1 MYLVAYFYEKITSL
15 TLTHYP
21 LNRIFKTLVISSF
34 CSAAWST
41 TTNAQVQVGAA
52 THTKG
57 PGKISPEDM
66 TKFKQS
72 TTYFVLQEK
81 DYAQQASFQEAIAK
95 VWKIT
100 PFKIIRPEE
109 MGKMDEN
116 KSSFFF
122 FGGFV
127 TVRQGR
133 NTVTY
138 HPHLSY
144 DLFMFAT
151 NKKGKT
157 EQNMLGK
164 VLLHLDGA
172 SYRFVTRYANGNN
185 KNFSE
190 KVIPFLYREAEMQN
204 WTPQMLAGYLKVIN
218 DGLTSG
224 TLRSVFEEYT
234 DQEGIKAL
242 QNQTLYI
249 PNYVNTKFNMFTGAE
264 KETEPDDED
273 EKSSYTFSNKYLE
286 AKDIE
291 GIAAGQNKAYAYLS
305 YIKSSTDKFVSV
317 FDGQSGKLLYTAY
330 TPVSYNFKAKDL
342 KRIAAKVK

>member
-1 MYLVAYFYEKITSL
+1 MKLKCILGLIFGL
-15 TLTHYP
+15 G
-21 LNRIFKTLVISSF
+21 LNQQI
-34 CSAAWST
+34 
-41 TTNAQVQVGAA
+41 NAQIQVGSA
-52 THTKG
+52 TQAKG
-57 PGKISPEDM
+57 PGKISAEEM

-81 DYAQQASFQEAIAK
+81 DYAQEELFREAIAK
-95 VWKIT
+95 VWTIT
-100 PFKIIRPEE
+100 PFKIIKPQE
-109 MGKMDEN
+109 MSNLDEN

-133 NTVTY
+133 STVTY

-151 NKKGKT
+151 NKKGKA

-164 VLLHLDGA
+164 ILLHLDGE
-172 SYRFVTRYANGNN
+172 SYRYVARYANGNN
-185 KNFSE
+185 KQFSE

-204 WTPQMLAGYLKVIN
+204 WTPQMLSGYLKVIN
-218 DGLTSG
+218 DGLASG

-234 DQEGIKAL
+234 DQEGIKDL
-242 QNQTLYI
+242 KNQTLYI

-264 KETEPDDED
+264 KETETDES
-273 EKSSYTFSNKYLE
+273 EEQSAYTFSNKYLD
-286 AKDIE
+286 AKE
-291 GIAAGQNKAYAYLS
+291 IAQTAGGQNKAYAYLS

-330 TPVSYNFKAKDL
+330 TPVSYNFKSKDL